1 MIFKTKRWVIEFEWS
16 WPWCHMAQR
25 WILALLLALLLL
37 SGCAEYAMHRALVA
51 NYKEHHPN
59 P

>member
-1 MIFKTKRWVIEFEWS
+1 MKL
-16 WPWCHMAQR
+16 
-25 WILALLLALLLL
+25 LALLLALLC
-37 SGCAEYAMHRALVA
+37 SGCAEYALHRALVA